1 LASSLFLLFVL
12 SRIIA
17 RIRRPSEPAPEDV
30 LRRLMLLRH
39 AKSDWSRNGARD
51 RDRTLATRG
60 QEAAPMVGAYMAQ
73 HGLTPDAAK
82 VSPAQRT
89 RQTWELAAPA
99 FHDAVETAY
108 DERIYGASTATLL
121 TVVRETHANVHSLLL
136 VGHNPGFQE
145 LAQLLI
151 GEGDSDARLAL
162 LEKFPTAALA
172 VIDFRVDRW
181 SSIEPHSGRLD
192 RFVTPR
198 SLRDRVD

>member
-1 LASSLFLLFVL
+1 
-12 SRIIA
+12 
-17 RIRRPSEPAPEDV
+17 
-30 LRRLMLLRH
+30 MLLRH
-39 AKSDWSRNGARD
+39 AKSDWSRSGARD
-51 RDRTLATRG
+51 RDRTLAARG
-60 QEAAPMVGAYMAQ
+60 QEAAPIVGAYMAQ

-82 VSPAQRT
+82 VSTAQRT

-108 DERIYGASTATLL
+108 DERIYEASTATLL
-121 TVVRETHANVHSLLL
+121 TVVRETPAGVHSLLL
-136 VGHNPGFQE
+136 VGHNPGLQE
-145 LAQLLI
+145 LAQFLI
-151 GEGDSDARLAL
+151 GGGDADARLAL

-198 SLRDRVD
+198 LLRASVD